1 MIERKKVEKEKKNV
15 VVYRHVVL
23 ISKLFANFK
32 VRLAARQK
40 SVSVR
45 KSGQNVKMVNLCV
58 MCWSS
63 MDKFK
68 KHVSVLWRI
77 NVIRKI

>member
-1 MIERKKVEKEKKNV
+1 MKKVN
-15 VVYRHVVL
+15 
-23 ISKLFANFK
+23 LF
-32 VRLAARQK
+32 
-40 SVSVR
+40 
-45 KSGQNVKMVNLCV
+45 V

-63 MDKFK
+63 MDRFK

>member
-1 MIERKKVEKEKKNV
+1 MEKEKKNV

-32 VRLAARQK
+32 VRLAARLK

-45 KSGQNVKMVNLCV
+45 
-58 MCWSS
+58 
-63 MDKFK
+63 
-68 KHVSVLWRI
+68 
-77 NVIRKI
+77 